1 MITAIYLTACAGP
14 DEQQKKIQQHRYG
27 YEGQEQASNA
37 TQTTPPPDAPA
48 DNSAGNQQQ
57 TKPDTTTPPPPPPD
71 VKTQANNG
79 PQQKK
84 DYPYGIPV
92 PGKPGYVTSPYAPY
106 AGLVDVRGYAP
117 GTEVACPYSSTPAA
131 KKIFLVP

>member
-1 MITAIYLTACAGP
+1 MKRIFFSGLLVITAIYLTACAGP

-57 TKPDTTTPPPPPPD
+57 TARADHGSGQFD
-71 VKTQANNG
+71 VVHA
-79 PQQKK
+79 
-84 DYPYGIPV
+84 
-92 PGKPGYVTSPYAPY
+92 A
-106 AGLVDVRGYAP
+106 VRQRAEQPEDDFHSGV
-117 GTEVACPYSSTPAA
+117 GVFREI
-131 KKIFLVP
+131 K